1 MKILRSQVCP
11 PRPGQSKKT
20 HFLKDELVLFA
31 ENGFDRVEQD
41 AGEALLHED
50 DGRVLGGDIHLQK
63 LLESFVLLAS
73 SNVFRRRLIDVR
85 RNSEHFLKS
94 DQKVVFVVDEKINTA
109 AAACD
114 SLIRT

>member
-1 MKILRSQVCP
+1 MPPGAAWEILKNSLLGRRIGTFRRKWIC
-11 PRPGQSKKT
+11 
-20 HFLKDELVLFA
+20 
-31 ENGFDRVEQD
+31 RVEQD
-41 AGEALLHED
+41 VGEPLLHED